1 MEKCG
6 RQKESINF
14 FSRRKTNQN
23 AWSSDGKFWS
33 PVSLLRIRTKRMHLG
48 PQLWVFYRQRRLNTN
63 MQWLFIHLPLSLE
76 NLDRRIECHPYTQFH
91 ATAKC
96 FKSTSYFL
104 LSLLLEKKCTRL
116 KNCCLVLCSLFK
128 TILLHSLKV
137 LLRPKINSTFSLY
150 FKTMTEPLSGR
161 NFKPSFQK
169 DTSLF
174 WLKSS

>member
-63 MQWLFIHLPLSLE
+63 MQWLFIHLPLSLK
-76 NLDRRIECHPYTQFH
+76 NLDRRIECHPFMPLPNVSSQLHIFS
-91 ATAKC
+91 C
-96 FKSTSYFL
+96 L
-104 LSLLLEKKCTRL
+104 CLLEKKCTRL

-150 FKTMTEPLSGR
+150 FKTI
-161 NFKPSFQK
+161 
-169 DTSLF
+169 
-174 WLKSS
+174 WLNH